1 MMQFIIDYN
10 HNKPEQWLD
19 ASLLNHHSSRE
30 PPDLGSFRGL
40 QMYLKQHLHRTR
52 QTREPSTL
60 DNHKKKEKKSIDDI
74 VKEQY
79 HSP

>member
-19 ASLLNHHSSRE
+19 ASLLNHHSSQE

-40 QMYLKQHLHRTR
+40 RMYLKQHLHRTT
-52 QTREPSTL
+52 QTRDPSAL
-60 DNHKKKEKKSIDDI
+60 DNHKQK
-74 VKEQY
+74 VLMT
-79 HSP
+79 